1 MVKERRRHERVHLLA
16 EVQIP
21 HDDEVEVL
29 FARDLSE
36 GGVFLSAG
44 PDESPW
50 LLPGVPVDL
59 TIALA
64 NEPGGPD
71 GLAIKAR
78 GRVMW
83 RLDRSSGNSP
93 GIGVAFE
100 RLDDDNRAV
109 LVRVIGHVRDRAR
122 DD

>member
-1 MVKERRRHERVHLLA
+1 MRKERRKHERVHLLA

-21 HDDEVEVL
+21 HDDDLEVL
-29 FARDLSE
+29 FGRDLSE
-36 GGVFLSAG
+36 GGIFLAAG

-64 NEPGGPD
+64 SEPGGPD
-71 GLAIKAR
+71 GLTIKAR

-83 RLDRSSGNSP
+83 RLDRSSGAQP

-100 RLDDDNRAV
+100 QLDEENRDALLRV
-109 LVRVIGHVRDRAR
+109 LAHVRAGAG